1 MIVTCPDCGGKIPDT
16 EQTCPICGSALDV
29 YSVAPQIIADDEIPE
44 QQEVKLKSKS
54 LVGIFF
60 RRIFELIL
68 FLLICSVIALV
79 VLMTDFLGART
90 SLRKMC
96 MTDSGS
102 GSASD
107 TQILRVEVKHHIL
120 TVLDWIDHGGN
131 AQQIKVKKKKD
142 PIKVEFPE
150 AKVKVKREPLELPP
164 DPPKIQ
170 SFDEANK

>member
-1 MIVTCPDCGGKIPDT
+1 
-16 EQTCPICGSALDV
+16 
-29 YSVAPQIIADDEIPE
+29 
-44 QQEVKLKSKS
+44 
-54 LVGIFF
+54 
-60 RRIFELIL
+60 
-68 FLLICSVIALV
+68 
-79 VLMTDFLGART
+79 
-90 SLRKMC
+90 

-150 AKVKVKREPLELPP
+150 AKDKVEREPLELPP